1 MDSISFGI
9 NNTKSSDSRH
19 EAATVVLDTLD
30 SDLMYKNT
38 L

>member
-1 MDSISFGI
+1 MYSILYGI

-19 EAATVVLDTLD
+19 VAATVVLDTLD
-30 SDLMYKNT
+30 SDYVYKNP